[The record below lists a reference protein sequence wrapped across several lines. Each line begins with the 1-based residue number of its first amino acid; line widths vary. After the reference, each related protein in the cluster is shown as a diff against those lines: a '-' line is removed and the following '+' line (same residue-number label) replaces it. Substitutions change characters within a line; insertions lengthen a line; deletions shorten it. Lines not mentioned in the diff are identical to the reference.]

1 MRDTMN
7 EMHLTPEEVRDR
19 LRLGSLG
26 TLASWRNKRQ
36 GPPFAKF
43 GSRVLYPLDTL
54 IEWERKQITRTS

>member
-1 MRDTMN
+1 VN
-7 EMHLTPEEVRDR
+7 AGMHLTTEEVSER
-19 LRLGSLG
+19 LRVSLR
-26 TLASWRNKRQ
+26 TLEGWRNKRE

>member
-1 MRDTMN
+1 
-7 EMHLTPEEVRDR
+7 MHLTTEEVSER
-19 LRLGSLG
+19 LRVSLR
-26 TLASWRNKRQ
+26 TLEGWRNKRE

>member
-1 MRDTMN
+1 MN
-7 EMHLTPEEVRDR
+7 AGMHLTTEEVSER
-19 LRLGSLG
+19 LRVSLR
-26 TLASWRNKRQ
+26 TLEGWRNKRE